1 MVGEGMG
8 DAVMTGCF
16 VGPAAV
22 VRVNFEC
29 LDVGELVGEGT
40 AEFGRGD
47 VVVAGFADVGI
58 WAGAGGRVARAVAV
72 PDAGFQH
79 LTV

>member
-1 MVGEGMG
+1 MVSEGMG

-22 VRVNFEC
+22 VCVNFEC

-40 AEFGRGD
+40 AELQ
-47 VVVAGFADVGI
+47 
-58 WAGAGGRVARAVAV
+58 AR
-72 PDAGFQH
+72 
-79 LTV
+79 

>member
-40 AEFGRGD
+40 RG
-47 VVVAGFADVGI
+47 I
-58 WAGAGGRVARAVAV
+58 RAR
-72 PDAGFQH
+72 
-79 LTV
+79 